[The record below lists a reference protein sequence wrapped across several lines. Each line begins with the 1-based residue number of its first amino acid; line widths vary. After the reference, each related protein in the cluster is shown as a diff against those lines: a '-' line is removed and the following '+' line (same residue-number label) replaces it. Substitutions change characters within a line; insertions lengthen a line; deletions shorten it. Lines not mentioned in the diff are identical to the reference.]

1 MSFSEKTA
9 QGGNVSK
16 DGPTSPENVAPRRK
30 CRAAGD
36 IKGWWVL
43 GLLPFVGNWA
53 MEIASREWFWLGFFS
68 F

>member
-36 IKGWWVL
+36 IKGWWGRS
-43 GLLPFVGNWA
+43 GLVGPGATPLRGKLTGQWK
-53 MEIASREWFWLGFFS
+53 
-68 F
+68 